1 MKIGGLRVD
10 IEKVEG
16 PKCKM
21 SEIGISRNCFSKGK
35 PVDRA
40 PVHDGPTV
48 ARIEGIIARRHA
60 HRSMA
65 SGHSGAWKLIDG
77 GTTERGEHG
86 ELGSGLTGA
95 RVAAVGAGWGGSC
108 GLGSEQRRAG

>member
-1 MKIGGLRVD
+1 
-10 IEKVEG
+10 
-16 PKCKM
+16 M